1 MKKVRVGLIGAGF
14 MGMAHSSCY
23 TLDRRVELACLSS
36 PGEDKAHTLIERYG
50 YQDYQKDW
58 RDVISDD
65 SIDVVDI
72 TAPNFLHAE
81 IALAAIQAGK
91 KVIMEKPLA
100 TTLEDARKLVGAAQK
115 HHVLAMYAE
124 NRLFAPVFV
133 RTREMIGGGE
143 LGEIRIFRINE
154 MGSGPGHAGWFRDKK
169 KAGGGAVIDMGIH
182 GLCLS
187 EWLIGSRIRSL
198 NAVTAPE
205 GETEETAVTN
215 CRFENGAL
223 GQFICS
229 WGIQGG
235 LDIRAEIFGS
245 AGTILID
252 HGRDAAG
259 MRAYRS
265 RPPSGERENRPHQ
278 ASDTGWSF
286 PLADEW
292 NVKGH
297 AAELRHFVDCMLG
310 EAECRSTFE
319 RGYRALEL
327 AMAIYESAESKAEV
341 EV

>member
-1 MKKVRVGLIGAGF
+1 MKKVRVGVIGAGF
-14 MGMAHSSCY
+14 MGTAHSTCY
-23 TLDRRVELACLSS
+23 ALDKRVELAGLSAIPPAS
-36 PGEDKAHTLIERYG
+36 ARPLIERFG
-50 YQDYQKDW
+50 YQQYQEDW
-58 RDVISDD
+58 KRLVHDD
-65 SIDVVDI
+65 SIDVIDI

-81 IALAAIQAGK
+81 MALTAMEAGK
-91 KVIMEKPLA
+91 MVILEKPLA
-100 TTLEDARKLVGAAQK
+100 TTLEDAGKLVEAAQK
-115 HHVLAMYAE
+115 HNTLTMYAE

-133 RTREMIGGGE
+133 RTRAMIERGE
-143 LGEIRIFRINE
+143 LGDIRIFRINE

-187 EWLIGSRIRSL
+187 EWLIGSRITHL
-198 NAVTAPE
+198 NAIISPA
-205 GETEETAVTN
+205 GETEETAVTH
-215 CRFENGAL
+215 CCFENGAV

-235 LDIRAEIFGS
+235 LDIRAELFGS
-245 AGTILID
+245 AGTVLVD
-252 HGRDAAG
+252 HGREAGG

-265 RPPSGERENRPHQ
+265 QSISGEQENRPHQ

-292 NVKGH
+292 NIKGH

-310 EAECRSTFE
+310 EVECRSTFE
-319 RGYRALEL
+319 TGYRALQL
-327 AMAIYESAESKAEV
+327 VMAIYESAASKAEV

>member
-23 TLDRRVELACLSS
+23 ARDKRVELACVSS
-36 PGEDKAHTLIERYG
+36 PRPDKAHAFIEQYG
-50 YQDYQKDW
+50 YQKYQKDW
-58 RDVISDD
+58 KSVLHDD
-65 SIDVVDI
+65 SIDVIDI
-72 TAPNFLHAE
+72 TTPNFLHAE
-81 IALAAIQAGK
+81 MAMAAIEAGK
-91 KVIMEKPLA
+91 MVILEKPLA
-100 TTLEDARKLVGAAQK
+100 TTLEDARKLLEAAQK
-115 HHVLAMYAE
+115 HNTLTMYAE

-133 RTREMIGGGE
+133 HTREMIERGD
-143 LGEIRIFRINE
+143 LGDIRIFRINE

-187 EWLIGSRIRSL
+187 EWLLSSRITSL
-198 NAVTAPE
+198 NAVTSPE
-205 GETEETAVTN
+205 GTTEETAITHG
-215 CRFENGAL
+215 RFENGAV

-235 LDIRAEIFGS
+235 LDIRAEVFGS
-245 AGTILID
+245 AGTVLID
-252 HGRDAAG
+252 HGRDAGG

-265 RPPSGERENRPHQ
+265 QPISGEKENRPHQ
-278 ASDTGWSF
+278 SSDTGWSF

-292 NVKGH
+292 NIKGH

-319 RGYRALEL
+319 RGYRALQL
-327 AMAIYESAESKAEV
+327 ALAIYESADSKAQV
-341 EV
+341 VV